1 MKNAV
6 FDTRIPQVHK
16 DKKLPEVFY
25 KKAVLKNFEIFT
37 RKHLCWSLFSMKLQ
51 GSATLLKRDSSK
63 GVFL

>member
-6 FDTRIPQVHK
+6 FDTRIPQVPK
-16 DKKLPEVFY
+16 DKKSPEVFY

-37 RKHLCWSLFSMKLQ
+37 RKHLCRNLFSMKLQ